1 MTRLAV
7 LFPLPVNY
15 GRLARLKGDRH
26 MMRQKQHIVQRY
38 EDELLH
44 LRSLMEQMGGLVE
57 HQLSLILAGIAEN
70 DGRTALQ
77 AARQDDEVDALEQ
90 KVETL
95 AIRLLALR
103 SPMAADLREIVACIP
118 MAGALERM
126 GDYASSIARRLSQ
139 MEQPLPRPA
148 RLALSEMGRLVLEH
162 LRRIMDALAHKDDSA
177 AHAIWAAD
185 QLVDKYCE
193 AMTADS
199 LEQMTRH
206 PHTIRLHIS
215 LLFIIRNLERIG
227 DHTTNMA
234 ERVVFMVTGAT
245 LPPTRPHGHDSQP
258 LPPGQE
264 SPSP

>member
-1 MTRLAV
+1 MNCSRV
-7 LFPLPVNY
+7 S
-15 GRLARLKGDRH
+15 RLKGDRSVMH
-26 MMRQKQHIVQRY
+26 QKQHIVQRY

-57 HQLSLILAGIAEN
+57 HQLSLVLAAIAEN
-70 DGRTALQ
+70 NGQAALQ
-77 AARQDDEVDALEQ
+77 AAQQDRNVDALEH

-103 SPMAADLREIVACIP
+103 GPMAADLREIVACIP

-139 MEQPLPRPA
+139 MEQPIPRPA

-162 LRRIMDALAHKDDSA
+162 LRRIMDALEHKDADA

-185 QLVDKYCE
+185 QLVDQYCE

-206 PHTIRLHIS
+206 PHTIRLHIA

-227 DHTTNMA
+227 DHTTNIA
-234 ERVVFMVTGAT
+234 ERVVFMVTGSM
-245 LPPTRPHGHDSQP
+245 LPPSRPHGHDSQHS
-258 LPPGQE
+258 LPRQE
-264 SPSP
+264 PSNP